1 MYTLTKALPR
11 ERLDEHF
18 REFTKHISKED
29 MWVMSEQLT
38 EFGKRLSELHVSINV
53 PSIPL
58 LGIFG
63 GEMDIQRFIYWNFL
77 KCFWNEELG
86 METCISTSYNRYA
99 PSNAERYSAD
109 QFMQLVRKAGLIESD
124 FHVEETCHSGRF
136 VKGLS
141 S

>member
-29 MWVMSEQLT
+29 MWVMSEQLM
-38 EFGKRLSELHVSINV
+38 EFGKRLSELDVSINV

-58 LGIFG
+58 LGISG
-63 GEMDIQRFIYWNFL
+63 GEMDIQRFIYWNIL

-86 METCISTSYNRYA
+86 METSISKNYDWYA
-99 PSNAERYSAD
+99 PSNAERYSVD
-109 QFMQLVRKAGLIESD
+109 QFVQLVRKAGLIERD
-124 FHVEETCHSGRF
+124 FRAEETCHSGRF
-136 VKGLS
+136 IKGLS
-141 S
+141 F